1 MFDMFVLKIVKSFY
15 KVKGENDMNKR
26 FIHICVMCGKD
37 YESNARGSY
46 KCPKCESKLALV
58 KKLEIVDKAEYKLTR
73 TSGRQRM
80 KNGIDL
86 SKEICTVKK
95 RVANGIDRF
104 SSLQEAMV
112 AIQLE
117 KQNVKY
123 ESQKEINGKKV
134 DFFLPELKIIL
145 EIDGELYHTDE
156 DKEFLRDRQI
166 MRGIGEE
173 YEIVHIEADSVP
185 RYTWNLK
192 EALVYIVQ
200 ERNEQWRFRDSLF
213 DTYFLVEFRNMELY
227 LRRRSEYD
235 NKGVFISNQQI
246 RQNGKK

>member
-1 MFDMFVLKIVKSFY
+1 
-15 KVKGENDMNKR
+15 MNKQ

-37 YESNARGSY
+37 YESNTRGSY
-46 KCPKCESKLALV
+46 KCPQCESKLALV
-58 KKLEIVDKAEYKLTR
+58 KKLEMVDKAEYKLTR
-73 TSGRQRM
+73 VSGKQRM
-80 KNGIDL
+80 KKGIDL
-86 SKEICTVKK
+86 SKEIFSVRK
-95 RVANGIDRF
+95 RVLNGIDRF
-104 SSLQEAMV
+104 SSLQETMV

-117 KQNVKY
+117 KQNLKY

-166 MRGIGEE
+166 MSGIGEE
-173 YEIVHIEADSVP
+173 YEIIHIEADSVP

-200 ERNEQWRFRDSLF
+200 ERNEQRRFRDSRC
-213 DTYFLVEFRNMELY
+213 DTYFLEQFRNLEFY
-227 LRRRSEYD
+227 LKGSKRYD
-235 NKGVFISNQQI
+235 NKGTLTTNKQT
-246 RQNGKK
+246 